1 MSIDHIPLN
10 FSIFL
15 GSYSATYAAIFLL
28 LATVCVVT
36 RIVTGQRSNLN
47 SEDLSKPKDV
57 PIVPYFIPWLG
68 SAISFGL
75 RFQDFLADAQS
86 VLNVPVK
93 INWLTR
99 D

>member
-15 GSYSATYAAIFLL
+15 GSYSATYAAICLL

-47 SEDLSKPKDV
+47 SDDISTPKDV
-57 PIVPYFIPWLG
+57 PVVPYFVPWLG

-75 RFQDFLADAQS
+75 QFQGFLAEAQS
-86 VLNVPVK
+86 V
-93 INWLTR
+93 
-99 D
+99 